1 MNLDHEKNKD
11 LRYKCAFFI
20 FILFGILFFIGIPT
34 FFVFAFQGG
43 FEEGVAGYIKS
54 GMSSIVLT
62 IFFLA
67 FIITS
72 VTKLNKIRL
81 KIAWGIG
88 LILGS
93 LFCIWSIKSFI
104 LDIPYLFDY
113 EEVYLSQLK
122 FDFDSNYEY
131 SIFYNVEGYDKN
143 RKFYSFTL
151 NKNTYDLGKEQCDQN
166 RNIRAFIEYLP
177 HTNTV
182 MHIEF
187 R

>member
-1 MNLDHEKNKD
+1 M
-11 LRYKCAFFI
+11 CFFHFYSVWY
-20 FILFGILFFIGIPT
+20 FILYRDPDFFCFRLPRGIRRGGCRIYKIWH
-34 FFVFAFQGG
+34 VFYCADN
-43 FEEGVAGYIKS
+43 
-54 GMSSIVLT
+54 
-62 IFFLA
+62 IFSCDHHHFRHK
-67 FIITS
+67 
-72 VTKLNKIRL
+72 TKQDTVENRM
-81 KIAWGIG
+81 GDC